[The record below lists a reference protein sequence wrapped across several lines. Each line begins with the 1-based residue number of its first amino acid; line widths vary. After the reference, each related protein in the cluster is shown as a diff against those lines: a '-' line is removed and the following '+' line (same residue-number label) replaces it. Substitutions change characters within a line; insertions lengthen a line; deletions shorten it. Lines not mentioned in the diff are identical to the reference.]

1 MINSSS
7 LLPPYHW
14 LSKPQD
20 THDLVGYFCLDR
32 RVSEASANALLAP
45 SATWQPSDI
54 TPLQFTSIK
63 SSSAVVNYK
72 ALGLCFTW
80 SGRAIM
86 HYIDCNASHFS
97 IFKFF
102 KFKFFLFINFSN
114 LNFSFLSIFQIWI
127 YQFFNI
133 FKFSNSSFQFLK
145 F

>member
-32 RVSEASANALLAP
+32 RASEASATALLAP

-86 HYIDCNASHFS
+86 HYIDYNASHFS

-114 LNFSFLSIFQIWI
+114 LNLSIFKFFKFE
-127 YQFFNI
+127 FFNFSI
-133 FKFSNSSFQFLK
+133 FLNFQIQAFN